1 MLYHVLENS
10 KQCRDCARVDMIWF
24 SFGILSDG
32 NGQMLGVDLSLW
44 QGVAE
49 VQQKV
54 NEVHE
59 ENKPFASPC
68 KILVTNSSDSRR
80 PLADAWQHKLPGPQR
95 WHKMMA
101 QRQGHF
107 SNCIK
112 LGW

>member
-1 MLYHVLENS
+1 
-10 KQCRDCARVDMIWF
+10 MIWF

-59 ENKPFASPC
+59 ENRPNFASPC
-68 KILVTNSSDSRR
+68 KILYQFSFAGDHSPTLGNTSCRGPSDGT
-80 PLADAWQHKLPGPQR
+80 K
-95 WHKMMA
+95 
-101 QRQGHF
+101 
-107 SNCIK
+107 
-112 LGW
+112 